1 MTGLACV
8 FIIPGDINTPTGG
21 YIYDRK
27 LIDQLRKQSL
37 DVELISLQGSFP
49 NPTENDQRLA
59 VETFS
64 NLLADTPVI
73 IDGLAFGAME
83 KEVVSS
89 INGPII
95 ALVHHPLA
103 HEGGLDEKTRQRL
116 FDSEYKNLQKAS
128 KVLVPS
134 SHTKKLLVNEYLVD
148 EKIITVANP
157 GFDLSPIRGVPIEPP
172 LIFSVGSLIHR
183 KGHDVLLKALS
194 KITHLP
200 WQAVIAGSSRDQEYF
215 EGLIELRA
223 LLGLESRVEFVGHI
237 DQQQLAEYY
246 SKATLFALATR
257 HEGYGMVFDE
267 AMSYGL
273 PIITCDSGAVLETV
287 GDKAALLVEPDSE
300 ESFAEA
306 ISKVLENQ
314 EIHQAMSKSA
324 LERTSTLNDWS
335 ITAKHFISAIESLSG
350 KS

>member
-8 FIIPGDINTPTGG
+8 FVVPGDINTPTGG

-27 LIDQLRKQSL
+27 LIDELRKQDL

-59 VETFS
+59 VDVFS
-64 NLLADTPVI
+64 NLSSDTPVI
-73 IDGLAFGAME
+73 IDGLAFGSMDA
-83 KEVVSS
+83 EVVSS
-89 INGPII
+89 ISSPII

-103 HEGGLDEKTRQRL
+103 HESGLDENTRQRL
-116 FDSEYKNLQKAS
+116 FESEYKNLQKAS
-128 KVLVPS
+128 EVLVPS
-134 SHTKKLLVNEYLVD
+134 SHTKKLLVNEYSVD

-157 GFDLSPIRGVPIEPP
+157 GFDLPAIGRVPTDPP

-194 KITHLP
+194 KITHLH
-200 WQAVIAGSSRDQEYF
+200 WQAAIAGSIRDEAYY

-223 LLGLESRVEFVGHI
+223 LLGLESRVEFLGQVN
-237 DQQQLAEYY
+237 QQQLADYY
-246 SKATLFALATR
+246 SQSTVFALATR

-273 PIITCDSGAVLETV
+273 PIITCHAGAVLETV
-287 GDKAALLVEPDSE
+287 GDKAALVVEPDSE
-300 ESFAEA
+300 ESLAEA
-306 ISKVLENQ
+306 IARVLENQ
-314 EIHQAMSKSA
+314 ETYQAMSESA

-335 ITAKHFISAIESLSG
+335 MTARYFIRAIDGLSQG
-350 KS
+350 S